1 MIGSLLAGMPDVMGM
16 PVLLS
21 DATDACVRCG
31 TTGRTSIME
40 IRPHAVWLCSGCHVA
55 VLRGE
60 PAALP
65 PVR

>member
-1 MIGSLLAGMPDVMGM
+1 MPDYRGM

-31 TTGRTSIME
+31 TTDRTSIVE
-40 IRPHAVWLCSGCHVA
+40 IRPHAVWCCADCYAA

-60 PAALP
+60 PAPLS
-65 PVR
+65 